1 MQQTDLTDTCINTGT
16 IRIVKEEEG
25 RGNFNSINGIFGNL
39 NDFFEST
46 RMKVYLF
53 ELGIFTR
60 TIHLHLFDISF
71 VTYFG
76 RR

>member
-16 IRIVKEEEG
+16 IRIVRKEEG
-25 RGNFNSINGIFGNL
+25 RGNFNCINGIFGNL

-46 RMKVYLF
+46 WMKVYLF

-60 TIHLHLFDISF
+60 TFHLHLFDISSI
-71 VTYFG
+71 TYFD